1 MLIAVITHLIHAAGV
16 QSLVDSLLQGRLRA
30 KLAREMEQ
38 LPRRLQRDV
47 GWPPRKKRTGDA

>member
-1 MLIAVITHLIHAAGV
+1 MLIAIITRLIHATGA
-16 QSLVDSLLQGRLRA
+16 QSLVVSLLQGRQRA

-47 GWPPRKKRTGDA
+47 GWPPRKKRAGDL